1 MRREEGRIPSLASV
15 DGYLGRRIDVSLEK
29 VDFDDAGKGSS
40 LALKCRRQTV
50 SLFVLVET
58 NGSLQYTSE
67 SISKAISAGDVRHS

>member
-1 MRREEGRIPSLASV
+1 MLGNRGRVWRKRDMALWKVGTVIW
-15 DGYLGRRIDVSLEK
+15 DFGLGRRIDVSLEK

-58 NGSLQYTSE
+58 NGSLQ
-67 SISKAISAGDVRHS
+67 